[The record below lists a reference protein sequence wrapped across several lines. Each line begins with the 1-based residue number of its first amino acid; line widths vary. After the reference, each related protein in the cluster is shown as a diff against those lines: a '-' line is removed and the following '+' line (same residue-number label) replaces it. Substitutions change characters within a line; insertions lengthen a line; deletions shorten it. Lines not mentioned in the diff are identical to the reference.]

1 MGEGYRLKVFP
12 SSSWEDGI
20 GVEERKTVITS
31 YKNR

>member
-12 SSSWEDGI
+12 SSWEDGI